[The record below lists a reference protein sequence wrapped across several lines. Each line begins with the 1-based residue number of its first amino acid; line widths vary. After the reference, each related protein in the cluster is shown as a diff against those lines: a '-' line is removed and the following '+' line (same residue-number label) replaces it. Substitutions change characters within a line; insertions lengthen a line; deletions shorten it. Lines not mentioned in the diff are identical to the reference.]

1 VTTATRPPALLGQPL
16 TDREIQVLR
25 GAANGLSNAQIGVL
39 LFLAE
44 NTVKSHMQR
53 ASRKLG
59 STGRAHAV
67 ALALQQ
73 GVLTL
78 REVRPT
84 LGPHRIPQPPTGA
97 VQRVRRLHATW
108 RKTGPPPSRDL
119 IAHWWQHKLD
129 QLAAAV
135 QDDQEPTA

>member
-1 VTTATRPPALLGQPL
+1 VTTAIRPPALLGQPL

-59 STGRAHAV
+59 ATGRAHAV

-78 REVRPT
+78 RDIRPT
-84 LGPHRIPQPPTGA
+84 LGVPLPSQGAPVA

-108 RKTGPPPSRDL
+108 RSQSIPSRIHL
-119 IAHWWQHKLD
+119 VPHWWQHKLD
-129 QLAAAV
+129 QLGQAV
-135 QDDQEPTA
+135 QDDQEPTP